1 MLRDELLRSKNDE
14 IAYVLIILSSTNF
27 SLSIYIKIVYFHAL
41 VADGELFQDVVCCR
55 GSAN

>member
-1 MLRDELLRSKNDE
+1 MLRDELLRSKNDD
-14 IAYVLIILSSTNF
+14 IAYVLILPTSTDF
-27 SLSIYIKIVYFHAL
+27 SLSIGIKIVYFHAL